1 MYLYDLTQRVGV
13 FMSKIS
19 KNNMFGAYLSELRKT
34 KGKTQKKFAE
44 EVHMS
49 ESTIAHYE
57 QGRRTPD
64 IETLIILADYFGVNI
79 EYLLGRSAKFKDN
92 LSTLTEYYYED
103 ITYLDL
109 IATIK
114 QFNKHD
120 KALLYEL
127 IKLMEK

>member
-1 MYLYDLTQRVGV
+1 MYHKKPYDSSILARDAVFWHELT
-13 FMSKIS
+13 I
-19 KNNMFGAYLSELRKT
+19 N
-34 KGKTQKKFAE
+34 
-44 EVHMS
+44 
-49 ESTIAHYE
+49 
-57 QGRRTPD
+57 

-120 KALLYEL
+120 KALLYEIIKL
-127 IKLMEK
+127 IKNKTEN